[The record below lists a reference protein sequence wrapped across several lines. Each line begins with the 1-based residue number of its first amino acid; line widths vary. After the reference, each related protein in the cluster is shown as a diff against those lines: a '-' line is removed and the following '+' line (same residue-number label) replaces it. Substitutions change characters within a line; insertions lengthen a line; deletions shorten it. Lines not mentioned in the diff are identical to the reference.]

1 MLNERRQQVENR
13 PYGKVELR
21 LPELVYPPEHPYHHP
36 TIGSPGD
43 LNAASVEDV
52 RSFFEKH
59 YTPGNASLVIAGDV
73 NTEQALAAA
82 ERYFGFIGRPT
93 EPLAPK
99 AALPVQRLGKVVR
112 ETLEDQVEMTKII
125 MAFPSPAHFA
135 PGDAELDILSSVLAR
150 GKESRLYGALVYK
163 KALAQSV
170 DAAQQS
176 SSLASTFDVEIVV
189 RPGVDPNLV
198 EKEADAVLAEL
209 ATRPPTQEEIRRAK
223 SQIAFDFVEHLQS
236 LPARATALNTYW
248 AEKGD
253 PGYLNH
259 DLARYDGAT
268 PQSIEQQIK
277 QTINLGDRVV
287 LRVTPR
293 GGGGPKAKPASAQG
307 GRP

>member
-1 MLNERRQQVENR
+1 M
-13 PYGKVELR
+13 
-21 LPELVYPPEHPYHHP
+21 
-36 TIGSPGD
+36 
-43 LNAASVEDV
+43 

-82 ERYFGFIGRPT
+82 ERYFGLHRTPT
-93 EPLAPK
+93 ETSAPK
-99 AALPVQRLGKVVR
+99 AALPVRRLGKVVR
-112 ETLEDQVEMTKII
+112 ETLEDQVEMTKVI

-135 PGDAELDILSSVLAR
+135 PGDAELDIVSSVLAR

-176 SSLASTFDVEIVV
+176 SSLASTFNVEIVV

-209 ATRPPTQEEIRRAK
+209 ATTQPPTEEEIRRAK
-223 SQIAFDFVEHLQS
+223 NQIAFDFVEHLQS

-268 PQSIEQQIK
+268 SQSIEQQIK
-277 QTINLGDRVV
+277 QTINLGERVV
-287 LRVTPR
+287 LRVIPR
-293 GGGGPKAKPASAQG
+293 GGGGPKAKPASKQG